1 MDKSLYLDS
10 YLEQYAKLVE
20 IIDETNKRLISDEPD
35 KFIEDNVNFFTKS
48 FLVMMCAYLES
59 YLKDAL
65 MVIIDD
71 VNLRL
76 DSTKIP
82 HNLIKWTLNIEKEF
96 KETEY
101 KFEHLKIKLKKKEL
115 DEYISGNPFKTRD
128 LFKKFGIP
136 LDKNLIFNTQKD
148 IVNTIVVKRN
158 KVVHHNDEASD
169 ISNNDL
175 KNFIEILKS
184 YLENIDNEI
193 CKHIA

>member
-1 MDKSLYLDS
+1 MDKTTYLDS
-10 YLEQYAKLVE
+10 YMEQYLKLVE
-20 IIDETNKRLISDEPD
+20 IIDDANKRLISDEPD

-71 VNLRL
+71 VNLKL
-76 DSTKIP
+76 ESTKIP
-82 HNLIKWTLNIEKEF
+82 HNLIKWTLNMEKEF
-96 KETEY
+96 KENEY
-101 KFEHLKIKLKKKEL
+101 QFENLKIKLKKKEL
-115 DEYISGNPFKTRD
+115 DDYISGNPFKTRD

-136 LDKNLIFNTQKD
+136 LDKNEIFNSQKD

-158 KVVHHNDEASD
+158 KIVHHNDEASD
-169 ISNNDL
+169 ISNDDL

-184 YLENIDNEI
+184 YLVNIDKEI

>member
-1 MDKSLYLDS
+1 MDKSSYIDS
-10 YLEQYAKLVE
+10 YMEQYTKLVE
-20 IIDETNKRLISDEPD
+20 IIEETNKRLISDEPD
-35 KFIEDNVNFFTKS
+35 KFIENNVNFFTKS

-59 YLKDAL
+59 YLKDVL

-128 LFKKFGIP
+128 LFKKFGIT
-136 LDKNLIFNTQKD
+136 LDKNETFNLQKD
-148 IVNTIVVKRN
+148 IINTIVVKRN

-175 KNFIEILKS
+175 KDFIEILRK
-184 YLENIDNEI
+184 YITNIDKEI

>member
-1 MDKSLYLDS
+1 MDKSSYIDS
-10 YLEQYAKLVE
+10 YMEQYTKLVE
-20 IIDETNKRLISDEPD
+20 IIEETNKRLISDEPD

-128 LFKKFGIP
+128 LFKKFGIA
-136 LDKNLIFNTQKD
+136 LDKNETFNLQKD
-148 IVNTIVVKRN
+148 IINTIVVKRN

-175 KNFIEILKS
+175 KDFIEILRK
-184 YLENIDNEI
+184 YVTNIDKEI
-193 CKHIA
+193 CKHIT

>member
-175 KNFIEILKS
+175 KNFIEILIS

>member
-20 IIDETNKRLISDEPD
+20 IIDETNKRLISEEPD

-82 HNLIKWTLNIEKEF
+82 HNLIKWTLNIDKEF

-136 LDKNLIFNTQKD
+136 LDKNSIFNTQKD
-148 IVNTIVVKRN
+148 IVNTIVIKRN

-175 KNFIEILKS
+175 KYFIEILIS

>member
-1 MDKSLYLDS
+1 MDKSSYIDS
-10 YLEQYAKLVE
+10 YQEQYTKLVE
-20 IIDETNKRLISDEPD
+20 IIDETNKSLISDEPD
-35 KFIEDNVNFFTKS
+35 KFIVDNVNFFTKS

-96 KETEY
+96 KENEY

-128 LFKKFGIP
+128 LFKKFGIA
-136 LDKNLIFNTQKD
+136 LDKNETFNLQKD
-148 IVNTIVVKRN
+148 IINTIVVKRN

-169 ISNNDL
+169 ISNIDL
-175 KNFIEILKS
+175 KDFIEILRN
-184 YLENIDNEI
+184 YLTTIDKEI
-193 CKHIA
+193 CNHIA

>member
-1 MDKSLYLDS
+1 MDKSSYLDS
-10 YLEQYAKLVE
+10 YMEQYTKLVE

-35 KFIEDNVNFFTKS
+35 KFIVDNVNFFTKS

-115 DEYISGNPFKTRD
+115 DEYISGSPFKTRD

-136 LDKNLIFNTQKD
+136 LDKNETFNLQKD
-148 IVNTIVVKRN
+148 IINTIVVKRN

-175 KNFIEILKS
+175 KDFIEILRN
-184 YLENIDNEI
+184 YLTNIDKEI
-193 CKHIA
+193 CRHIA

>member
-1 MDKSLYLDS
+1 MDKSSYLDS
-10 YLEQYAKLVE
+10 YMEQYTKLVE

-35 KFIEDNVNFFTKS
+35 KFIVDNVNFFTKS

-128 LFKKFGIP
+128 LFKKFGSP
-136 LDKNLIFNTQKD
+136 LDKNETFNLQKD
-148 IVNTIVVKRN
+148 IINTIVVKRN

-175 KNFIEILKS
+175 KDYIEILRN
-184 YLENIDNEI
+184 YLINIDKEI
-193 CKHIA
+193 CRHIA

>member
-1 MDKSLYLDS
+1 MDKSSYLDS
-10 YLEQYAKLVE
+10 YMEQYTKLVE

-35 KFIEDNVNFFTKS
+35 KFIVDNVNFFTKS

-136 LDKNLIFNTQKD
+136 LDKNETFNLQKD
-148 IVNTIVVKRN
+148 IINTIVVKRN

-175 KNFIEILKS
+175 KDFIEILRN
-184 YLENIDNEI
+184 YLTNIDKEI
-193 CKHIA
+193 CRHIA

>member
-20 IIDETNKRLISDEPD
+20 IIDETNKRLISEEPD

-65 MVIIDD
+65 MVIIDE

-82 HNLIKWTLNIEKEF
+82 HNLIKWTLNIDKEF

-136 LDKNLIFNTQKD
+136 LDKNSIFNTQKD
-148 IVNTIVVKRN
+148 IVNTIVIKRN

-175 KNFIEILKS
+175 KYFIEILIS